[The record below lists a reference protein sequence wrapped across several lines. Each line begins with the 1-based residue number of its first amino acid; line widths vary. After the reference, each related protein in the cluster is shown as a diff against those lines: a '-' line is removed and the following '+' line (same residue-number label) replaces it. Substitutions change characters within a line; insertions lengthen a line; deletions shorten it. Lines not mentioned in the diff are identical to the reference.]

1 LDDLSDSPFAAL
13 PESHNNAKAAPP
25 NLNGKNNQQ
34 QNDVSQMSEILVFT
48 PKNNGGSAAR

>member
-25 NLNGKNNQQ
+25 NLNGEKQ

-48 PKNNGGSAAR
+48 PKTMKGVPPRP